1 MERLQVPQGEFE
13 LARHPVRPKEML
25 RAWDAADEYLLH
37 HLADEHVDLDG
48 TVLVVNDGSGA
59 LATALATHEPSL
71 WSDSYVSH
79 LAATA
84 NLERNG
90 RRDAVEMLASVD
102 PLPDEVDVALVKIPR
117 SLALLED
124 QLHRLRGTL
133 HPGSVVVGGAM
144 AKHVHSS
151 TIELFERLIGPT
163 TTSLARKK
171 ARLLLATP
179 DATRDPGPNP
189 WPAHWTFDGTQVV
202 NHAGVFS
209 SGRLDIGTRFLLDH
223 VGALDDAAHVVDLG
237 CGNGVVGTVLATRHP
252 SVTVTFIDE
261 SYMAVAS
268 AEATFRSNLGS
279 ERAARFV
286 VGDTLGLL
294 SEGDP
299 IEPGTID
306 VIVNNP
312 PFHIDQALGD
322 ATAWQMFVESRIAL
336 RPGGELWVVG
346 NRHLAYHAK
355 LKRLFGNCEVVA
367 SNAKFVLFR
376 SVRT

>member
-1 MERLQVPQGEFE
+1 MERLSVPQGDFD
-13 LARHPVRPKEML
+13 LARHPVRPRETL
-25 RAWDAADEYLLH
+25 RAWDAADEYLLQH
-37 HLADEHVDLDG
+37 VADEGVDLEG
-48 TVLVVNDGSGA
+48 TVLLVNDGSGA

-71 WSDSYVSH
+71 WSDSYMSH

-90 RRDAVEMLASVD
+90 RRDAVEMLASID
-102 PLPDEVDVALVKIPR
+102 PLPDEVDVALVKIPK
-117 SLALLED
+117 SLSLLED
-124 QLHRLRGTL
+124 QLHRLRGAL
-133 HPGSVVVGGAM
+133 HPGSVVVGAAM
-144 AKHVHSS
+144 TKHVHNS
-151 TIELFERLIGPT
+151 TIDLFERLVGPT

-179 DATRDPGPNP
+179 DLGMDVGPNP
-189 WPAHWTFDGTQVV
+189 WPTQWTVDGIRVT
-202 NHAGVFS
+202 NHANVFS
-209 SGRLDIGTRFLLDH
+209 PGRLDHGTRFLLDH
-223 VGALDDAAHVVDLG
+223 VGALDDAAHLVDLG
-237 CGNGVVGTVLATRHP
+237 CGNGIAGTVLATRHP
-252 SVTVTFIDE
+252 SVTATFVDE

-268 AEATFRSNLGS
+268 AEATFRSTLGPD
-279 ERAARFV
+279 RPARFV

-294 SEGDP
+294 SEGEP
-299 IEPGTID
+299 IQPGSID

-322 ATAWQMFVESRIAL
+322 ATAWQMFEDSRTAL